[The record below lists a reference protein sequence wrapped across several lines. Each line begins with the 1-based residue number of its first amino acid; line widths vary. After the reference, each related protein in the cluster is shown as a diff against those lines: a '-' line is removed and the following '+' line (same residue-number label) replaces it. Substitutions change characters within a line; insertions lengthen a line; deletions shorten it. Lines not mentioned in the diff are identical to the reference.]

1 MVVVILV
8 FATALRLFKLGQ
20 LPPGLYLDEVLY
32 GLDAY
37 SIINTGKDIYGYFLP
52 LAFQSSGYYPPLFTY
67 LLAPLFL
74 IFPLTTLVV
83 RLPTVLSGIAA
94 IVATYFLARKLFNRE
109 VAVASIFILA
119 FLPWH
124 IHLSRVAFLGSFGIS
139 FLIFASYLF
148 LQKHT
153 TLSLIVFGLSTHI
166 HYGYKLLAP
175 ALFIILLLLHRKR
188 INWIG
193 YIVVA
198 VTLASHLISI
208 RYNNALFRVNE
219 LSLANLPQIF
229 SQYLAAFSPR
239 FLFISGDHNPLL
251 NPWGRGQLPLIF
263 IPLLILGFY
272 QLRYFKVSSR
282 LLILSWLLLAP
293 LPSALAG
300 QGAHAVRNSPMLI
313 PLILITAAGI
323 TTIFSKH
330 KLVGFLVIGLV
341 IFNSLSFLRFYT
353 HNYPFAQLWGQP
365 QRDFVNR
372 LDPSQFLT
380 IPDKFYVNLVY
391 YAFEFRL
398 DPRQLKQAIVTRRL
412 GNLYFAD
419 E

>member
-1 MVVVILV
+1 MIVFLIIIL
-8 FATALRLFKLGQ
+8 AAILRLTNLSN

-37 SIINTGKDIYGYFLP
+37 SLIHTGKDIYGHFLP
-52 LAFQSSGYYPPLFTY
+52 LALQSSGYYPPLFTY
-67 LLAPLFL
+67 ILAPFFL
-74 IFPLTTLVV
+74 IFPLAAWVV
-83 RLPTVLSGIAA
+83 RLPAALSGIAA
-94 IVATYFLARKLFNRE
+94 IIATYFLAKKLFNRE
-109 VAVASIFILA
+109 VAIVSIFLLA

-124 IHLSRVAFLGSFGIS
+124 VHLSRVAFLGSFGIA
-139 FLIFASYLF
+139 FLIFASLLF
-148 LQKHT
+148 LQNRT
-153 TLSLIVFGLSTHI
+153 TLSLLFFVLSTHI

-219 LSLANLPQIF
+219 LSLTSLPKIIYE
-229 SQYLAAFSPR
+229 YLAAFSPQ
-239 FLFISGDHNPLL
+239 FLFLVGDRYPLL
-251 NPWGRGQLPLIF
+251 NPWGKGQLPLIF

-272 QLRYFKVSSR
+272 QLKYFKVSLR
-282 LLILSWLLLAP
+282 LFILSWLLLAP

-300 QGAHAVRNSPMLI
+300 QGAHAVRNSPMI
-313 PLILITAAGI
+313 MPLVMIAALGLRR
-323 TTIFSKH
+323 FP
-330 KLVGFLVIGLV
+330 VVAVFVI
-341 IFNSLSFLRFYT
+341 INSLSFLRFYT
-353 HNYPFAQLWGQP
+353 HDYTQFSAQLWGQP
-365 QRDFVNR
+365 ERNFVR
-372 LDPSQFLT
+372 QLDPAVPAIIS
-380 IPDKFYVNLVY
+380 DKFYVKLAY
-391 YAFEFRL
+391 YAFEFKL
-398 DPRQLKQAIVTRRL
+398 DPRQLQSALVTRRL